1 MRGRRN
7 SNHPRWVG
15 ERYKRSTQPGHHAP
29 LGGRHPRSGPS
40 REEQQLLGQQPI
52 LDQYVAE
59 LKKRA
64 PGRGVAKLKRL
75 LTLKRTYPPAPF
87 LAAIEQAAH
96 YGLYDLNRLEALILK
111 QVSGTYFDLDG
122 ID

>member
-1 MRGRRN
+1 
-7 SNHPRWVG
+7 
-15 ERYKRSTQPGHHAP
+15 
-29 LGGRHPRSGPS
+29 
-40 REEQQLLGQQPI
+40 
-52 LDQYVAE
+52 VAE

-75 LTLKRTYPPAPF
+75 LTLKRTYPPEPF

-111 QVSGTYFDLDG
+111 QVSGTFFDLEALD
-122 ID
+122 